1 MHTLSNSNK
10 SPEKET
16 AAVYRRAIMDFQNI
30 GYADR
35 LQFFGTANVF
45 EAVGNMS
52 EGEFVATVRDC
63 EKSNIIGITLLPKFD
78 YYSLSHNIPALDEP
92 WWLKP
97 AESCSNMCAIAD
109 GRSYVSDAADVFAVR
124 PALIAKAYNFT
135 VGHEVDYGGKRWT
148 YIGDNYFLCNTAF
161 CKMAFRKDENATD
174 ANDYESSDIKAY
186 LDNWFRDAKNVVM
199 GGQIWESSYTGERVM
214 VCVPCDYDGNVI
226 CCDEDGAIHT
236 FSKAE
241 FNEEFRFSGKIVQ
254 SFGGTISSFCAAKEE
269 FGQRVEEIVKS
280 SFSDNHA

>member
-1 MHTLSNSNK
+1 MHTLSNNNK

-30 GYADR
+30 GYVNR
-35 LQFFGTANVF
+35 LQFFGTADIF

-52 EGEFVATVRDC
+52 EGEFVATVRNC
-63 EKSNIIGITLLPKFD
+63 EKNNIIGITLLPKFD

-109 GRSYVSDAADVFAVR
+109 GRSYVSDAADVPAVR

-161 CKMAFRKDENATD
+161 CKMAFRKDENAAD

-214 VCVPCDYDGNVI
+214 VCASCECDKNIVCYAESDTI
-226 CCDEDGAIHT
+226 YT
-236 FSKAE
+236 F
-241 FNEEFRFSGKIVQ
+241 R
-254 SFGGTISSFCAAKEE
+254 KEE
-269 FGQRVEEIVKS
+269 FAEEFTFTGKVVKSFDKICDSFAVAKKEFRKHVEEIIKS
-280 SFSDNHA
+280 ASSDNHA